1 MKKSVVSEVSRVSRE
16 IERLR
21 KNLLC
26 QECHR
31 IWKALKKSVVSGVSG
46 VSREIERLEKSV
58 VSGMS
63 QNLESLE
70 KICCVRSVK
79 RI

>member
-1 MKKSVVSEVSRVSRE
+1 MRDSEKSVVSGMSQNLEGFEKSVVSEVSRVSRE

-31 IWKALKKSVVSGVSG
+31 IWKALKKSVVSGVS
-46 VSREIERLEKSV
+46 REFERL
-58 VSGMS
+58 
-63 QNLESLE
+63 
-70 KICCVRSVK
+70 
-79 RI
+79 